1 MSVMNEIGKTL
12 KTPEQVLQE
21 TMRTKINKVIVS
33 LRKLQLSSEFRK
45 ALNNNFPIT
54 NNGNIELEKFDNNFS
69 LVVNM
74 LERIKKQ

>member
-1 MSVMNEIGKTL
+1 MKT
-12 KTPEQVLQE
+12 KTTKEK

-45 ALNNNFPIT
+45 VLNNNFPIT
-54 NNGNIELEKFDNNFS
+54 NNGNIALEKFDNNFS

-74 LERIKKQ
+74 LEKIKKQ

>member
-1 MSVMNEIGKTL
+1 MTTKTT
-12 KTPEQVLQE
+12 KEK

>member
-1 MSVMNEIGKTL
+1 MPYLFNTNLSMNKKQPKDT
-12 KTPEQVLQE
+12 

-54 NNGNIELEKFDNNFS
+54 NNGNIELEKFYNNFN

>member
-1 MSVMNEIGKTL
+1 MTTNKPKETKMQTEIS
-12 KTPEQVLQE
+12 
-21 TMRTKINKVIVS
+21 KVIKS

>member
-1 MSVMNEIGKTL
+1 MVMTTKTTKDKTML
-12 KTPEQVLQE
+12 KNNI
-21 TMRTKINKVIVS
+21 TKINKVIVS

-54 NNGNIELEKFDNNFS
+54 NNGNIELEKFYNNFN

-74 LERIKKQ
+74 LDRIKKQ

>member
-1 MSVMNEIGKTL
+1 MNK
-12 KTPEQVLQE
+12 KQPKVK

-54 NNGNIELEKFDNNFS
+54 NNGNIELEKFDNNFN